1 MVFSFYFSIIV
12 TFICAMLSMSFY
24 TLFERKALG
33 YFQNRKG
40 PNKVGLMGVPQPF
53 ADAIK
58 LFSKERMFPK
68 NANMMPFSVS
78 PVFGLLLS
86 LMMWSLFPHCYP
98 SVLNK
103 FGVLVFLII
112 SSLSIY
118 GVMIAGWSSN
128 SKYALL
134 GSLRGVAQT
143 ISYEVSMTLIL
154 LSPLCVYCCFN
165 MNMFYRMIFSIPVI
179 LFYHLFFMWVVSI
192 LAETNRTPFDFA
204 EGESELVSGFNTEYS
219 AFQFA
224 ILFMAEYASII
235 VVSMLSVSFFFHSIS
250 MFNLTTVLLVTW
262 CMVISFGFI
271 WARGSFPR
279 MRYDKLMSL
288 TWKTFLPMSIS
299 VLIIVCPLFTLM
311 I

>member
-1 MVFSFYFSIIV
+1 MYVSFCVSILA
-12 TFICAMLSMSFY
+12 TFLCAMLAMSFY

-33 YFQNRKG
+33 YVQDRKG

-58 LFSKERMFPK
+58 LFTKESILPKSANYIPFFLSPMF
-68 NANMMPFSVS
+68 SLV
-78 PVFGLLLS
+78 LS
-86 LMMWSLFPHCYP
+86 LFMWSLYPHSYV
-98 SVLNK
+98 SVMSK
-103 FGVLVFLII
+103 FGVLMFPVI
-112 SSLSIY
+112 SSLSVY

-143 ISYEVSMTLIL
+143 ISYEISMTLIL

-165 MNMFYRMIFSIPVI
+165 MVEFSRQVLIIPMFMF
-179 LFYHLFFMWVVSI
+179 FHLFFMWCVSV

-224 ILFMAEYASII
+224 VLFMAEYTSII
-235 VVSMLSVSFFFHSIS
+235 IVSMFTAVFFLFSVSIYYSSILS
-250 MFNLTTVLLVTW
+250 LVFY
-262 CMVISFGFI
+262 CVMVSFGFI
-271 WARGSFPR
+271 WVRASLPR
-279 MRYDKLMSL
+279 MRYDKLMAL
-288 TWKTFLPMSIS
+288 TWKTFLPMSLS
-299 VLIIVCPLFTLM
+299 MLM
-311 I
+311 IICSILAIL